1 MGHGVV
7 GALTGRF
14 RSSGS
19 VAIAFLFAASVVVP
33 ILTVGPEDATAATTL
48 ACPAGAVE
56 WDAAGD
62 GNWNVPGNWDSGAEP
77 TAGQNVC
84 IRAGVTV
91 TVTGTDTAV
100 IDQLVSDGAVTVQ
113 SGRTLTIDGESEIN
127 GAFSLSGNVAGSGV
141 LRVSAVGVWS
151 SGTVEDGAS
160 LVVDA
165 GGVLDITGAV
175 PRVMLG
181 SLVNEA
187 GGTVNHSSIGT
198 VSVSTAAAG
207 PSGEITNRGVWR
219 LTQDNA
225 TTTASG
231 ATANPGSFVNEAGA
245 ILERDRAS
253 GASTNSTRFT
263 TGIEV
268 TNHGTITTT
277 NGELTIDAVA
287 AIGDESVVDAD
298 AGTVLELTGD
308 DAVVSGAS
316 DVTGTGVVELR
327 GRYVMDPGAEIDAAT
342 GDGGRSELVGEPG
355 WFGCVAGVGGG
366 GLVVGDG

>member
-1 MGHGVV
+1 M
-7 GALTGRF
+7 
-14 RSSGS
+14 
-19 VAIAFLFAASVVVP
+19 
-33 ILTVGPEDATAATTL
+33 
-48 ACPAGAVE
+48 
-56 WDAAGD
+56 
-62 GNWNVPGNWDSGAEP
+62 
-77 TAGQNVC
+77 
-84 IRAGVTV
+84 
-91 TVTGTDTAV
+91 
-100 IDQLVSDGAVTVQ
+100 
-113 SGRTLTIDGESEIN
+113 
-127 GAFSLSGNVAGSGV
+127 
-141 LRVSAVGVWS
+141 
-151 SGTVEDGAS
+151 
-160 LVVDA
+160 VVDA

-287 AIGDESVVDAD
+287 AIGDESVVGAD

-342 GDGGRSELVGEPG
+342 GDGGRSELSGNLAGSGVLRVSAVGVWSSGTVEDGASLVVDAGGVLDITGAVPRVMLG
-355 WFGCVAGVGGG
+355 SLVNEAGGTVNHSSIGSGVGVDGGGGSVGGDHESGCVAADPGQRND
-366 GLVVGDG
+366 DGFGRIPPIRVRS